1 MVLLSVE
8 VIHGNLFNSDCQTLV
23 NTVNCEGVM
32 GAGIA
37 LEFKLRHTDMFRRYV
52 ELCRYGELD
61 IGKLWLYKPPD
72 SSIDNRWVLSFP
84 TKRYWR
90 LPTKREFLVNGLEN
104 FVATYRQR
112 GIKSIAFPLLGASH
126 GKMDEDESQ
135 ELMIEYLGYCDIPI
149 EVYRYDPEADDEL
162 YERFRKVLLQLSESD
177 ARERFA
183 NQSRHVLKIARAVRE
198 RDDIKLVSQLTKIK
212 GIGFKSVD
220 MLLSEIVTS
229 TSTYAEN
236 LKSEQLA
243 LI

>member
-1 MVLLSVE
+1 MVFLSIE
-8 VIHGNLFNSDCQTLV
+8 VIHGNLFSSDCQTLV

-37 LEFKLRHTDMFRRYV
+37 LEFKLRHADMFRRYV
-52 ELCRYGELD
+52 DLCRRGQLD
-61 IGKLWLYKPPD
+61 IGKLWLYKPAEG
-72 SSIDNRWVLSFP
+72 SIDTRWVLNFP

-90 LPTKREFLVNGLEN
+90 LPTKREFLVEGLEN
-104 FVATYRQR
+104 FVATHRER

-135 ELMIEYLGYCDIPI
+135 ELMIEYLGNCDIPI
-149 EVYRYDPEADDEL
+149 EVYRYDPDAEDEL
-162 YERFRKVLLQLSESD
+162 YERFREALLQLSESD
-177 ARERFA
+177 AKGRFGRQA
-183 NQSRHVLKIARAVRE
+183 RHVSNISSVVIERE
-198 RDDIKLVSQLTKIK
+198 DIRLISQLTKIR

-220 MLLSEIVTS
+220 MLMNEIFTEDS
-229 TSTYAEN
+229 TSADE

>member
-8 VIHGNLFNSDCQTLV
+8 VIHGNLFSSDCQTLV

-37 LEFKLRHTDMFRRYV
+37 LEFKLRHVDMFRRYV

-72 SSIDNRWVLSFP
+72 TSIDTRWVLNFP

-90 LPTKREFLVNGLEN
+90 LPTKREFLVDGLEN

-112 GIKSIAFPLLGASH
+112 RIKSIAFPLLGASH

-149 EVYRYDPEADDEL
+149 EVYRYDPDAEDEL
-162 YERFRKVLLQLSESD
+162 YERFRKELLQLSESD
-177 ARERFA
+177 TKGRFA
-183 NQSRHVLKIARAVRE
+183 KQARHVSKISSAVRE

-220 MLLSEIVTS
+220 MLLNEIVTNTS
-229 TSTYAEN
+229 TSADE